1 MEPVIGKYSD
11 IPIVLLHSSYP
22 YCREAAY
29 LATLYSNIYMDLG
42 LVFPMASKNG
52 QKTILRQ
59 ALELTPYCKLL
70 FSTDG
75 NRFPEMFWLSLRQFR
90 LALEEVSEVPC
101 IPFNVCLSYSLI
113 TWAVGADLLINAY
126 YLRYC

>member
-1 MEPVIGKYSD
+1 MEPVIEKYSD

-29 LATLYSNIYMDLG
+29 LATLYSNAYMDLG
-42 LVFPMASKNG
+42 LVFPMVGKDG

-59 ALELTPYCKLL
+59 ALELTPYCKLI

-75 NRFPEMFWLSLRQFR
+75 NRFPDMFWLSLRQFR
-90 LALEEVSEVPC
+90 SALEEVSDLEHNSFTVCTAFCMISLAIEVQYIAAP
-101 IPFNVCLSYSLI
+101 
-113 TWAVGADLLINAY
+113 
-126 YLRYC
+126 